1 MNYDEFA
8 FFNQQLAALLRDGIP
23 LEGGLRRLCVDMR
36 RGHLRTELEKLQSA
50 LAAGTPLS
58 KALAARE
65 LPDLYKRLVLVGARS
80 NDMPG
85 ALTLLA
91 DYYQRRYS
99 LWQRLS
105 GLMVYPALVLL
116 SAFGVSL
123 VFYFLWNRVFA
134 SSWIRALSG
143 LGEGRPLPAVT
154 QASLPLM
161 LNLWIFPLF
170 IGLLCAVVLAALV
183 LPKLRYAI
191 QWRVPAFREAS
202 LAQTA
207 STLSLLIQGGIPF
220 PESLGLVEHL
230 ETNRK
235 AREEL
240 ATWSRRLASGVSRFS
255 EIAAGGKAFPSLFVW
270 LVSSAGEDLAGGFRQ
285 AGEIYQA
292 RAAQR
297 SEILLY
303 AALPLVVLTLGVLI
317 LTQGWLLVSGFL
329 VFIDLLNALG

>member
-8 FFNQQLAALLRDGIP
+8 FFNQQLAAMLRDEIP
-23 LEGGLRRLCVDMR
+23 LEGGMRRLCADMR
-36 RGHLRTELEKLQSA
+36 RGSLRTELEKLQSA
-50 LAAGTPLS
+50 LASGIPLTE
-58 KALAARE
+58 ALAARR
-65 LPDLYKRLVLVGARS
+65 LPDLYKRLVLAGARS
-80 NDMPG
+80 NDLPG

-91 DYYQRRYS
+91 DYYQRRHN
-99 LWQRLS
+99 LWQRLT
-105 GLMVYPALVLL
+105 GLMVYPILVLFA
-116 SAFGVSL
+116 AFGVSL
-123 VFYFLWNRVFA
+123 IFYFLWNRVFA

-143 LGEGRPLPAVT
+143 LGEGRPLPAAT
-154 QASLPLM
+154 QATLPLM
-161 LNLWIFPLF
+161 MNLWIFPF
-170 IGLLCAVVLAALV
+170 TIGLLCALVLVVLA
-183 LPKLRYAI
+183 LPKLRDAFR
-191 QWRVPAFREAS
+191 WRLPAFRDAS

-207 STLSLLIQGGIPF
+207 ATLSLLIKGGIPF
-220 PESLGLVEHL
+220 PESLSLVENL

-235 AREEL
+235 ARAEL

-255 EIAAGGKAFPSLFVW
+255 EMAAGGSAFPSLFVW
-270 LVSSAGEDLAGGFRQ
+270 LVSSTGEDLAGGFHQ